1 MEADM
6 NRGICSW
13 SRVRHR
19 QMVNRYNF
27 ALLVLA
33 LAVVPLFYV
42 SGWLGVLAAIA
53 IYCLVARLANND
65 LDRRSRHNRRL
76 HSGILRPR
84 GDSAGHGVR
93 ASKGLL
99 ASPP

>member
-1 MEADM
+1 
-6 NRGICSW
+6 
-13 SRVRHR
+13 
-19 QMVNRYNF
+19 MVNRYNF

-65 LDRRSRHNRRL
+65 LDRRSRRNGRL

-84 GDSAGHGVR
+84 GDSARDGLR
-93 ASKGLL
+93 ASKGKL
-99 ASPP
+99 ASPMN